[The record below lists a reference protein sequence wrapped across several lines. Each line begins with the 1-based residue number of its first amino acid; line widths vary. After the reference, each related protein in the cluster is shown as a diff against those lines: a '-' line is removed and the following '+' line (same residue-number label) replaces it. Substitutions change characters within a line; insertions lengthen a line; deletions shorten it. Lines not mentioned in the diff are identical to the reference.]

1 MTSASLKRV
10 SYLILVG
17 PTFLIFALV
26 VVFPVLASLLLGF
39 TKWAAYGA
47 PKFIGLENYVRM
59 FTDAWFYL
67 SLRNNALVV
76 AISVFGQI
84 PLGFVLAYFI
94 YRRLVRAGK
103 FFEVMIFLPITISQI
118 VVAILWNRI
127 FTPVGMFTHLV
138 RAVTGNHEYSFL
150 LMQNPPF
157 AIVPVL
163 FVILWMYTGL
173 YMIIF
178 LANLQKIPISTIEAG
193 VIDGATEGQILGRV
207 ILPAMVG
214 VLFTATILA
223 ISGSFTGFALIYAMT
238 SGGPAHFTYVLA
250 LYMYQNT
257 FYYYEYGFGSAVSI
271 VIVILSMGLIGLVR
285 VIAKALERRFE

>member
-1 MTSASLKRV
+1 MTSRSLKRF
-10 SYLILVG
+10 SYTLLVG
-17 PTFLIFALV
+17 PSVLVYALV
-26 VVFPVLASLLLGF
+26 IVFPVAASLLLSF
-39 TKWAAYGA
+39 TKWSVFGA
-47 PKFIGLENYVRM
+47 PQFIGLVNYVQM
-59 FTDAWFYL
+59 FKSAWFML

-94 YRRLVRAGK
+94 YRRLVRGGK

-127 FTPVGMFTHLV
+127 FTPVGMLTQLV
-138 RAVTGNHEYSFL
+138 RALTGNHDYSFL
-150 LMQNPPF
+150 MMTRPLI

-173 YMIIF
+173 YMIII
-178 LANLQKIPISTIEAG
+178 LANLQKIPISTVEAA
-193 VIDGATEGQILGRV
+193 VMDGAKEGQILGRV
-207 ILPAMVG
+207 IIPAMVN
-214 VLFTATILA
+214 VLFTMTVLA

-238 SGGPAHFTYVLA
+238 SGGPAHYTYVLA

-271 VIVILSMGLIGLVR
+271 VIVALSMGLIGITQAISR
-285 VIAKALERRFE
+285 FFERRYE